1 MRNRSPRDD
10 DDAELRWKL
19 RELTHQR
26 RRFGYHPFQIRLR
39 REGVVIN
46 RNKTQ
51 RLYREEKLWRSDED
65 GTDVV
70 RSVIGNRRLC
80 WRCLTSAGASPLFT
94 MRWGV
99 APVPGARYRR

>member
-26 RRFGYHPFQIRLR
+26 RRFGYRPLQILLR

-46 RNKTQ
+46 RKKT
-51 RLYREEKLWRSDED
+51 
-65 GTDVV
+65 
-70 RSVIGNRRLC
+70 
-80 WRCLTSAGASPLFT
+80 
-94 MRWGV
+94 
-99 APVPGARYRR
+99 